1 MLMSAA
7 RSGLVIVDLQE
18 RLQPAINGGDEITK
32 QAGILLDGAAALDIP
47 ALVTEQY
54 PRGLGP
60 TIPEIKQKCG
70 NSTEIFSKLTF
81 SAGKNADVTK
91 HVDNWRKSGRNQ
103 AIICGTETHVCVLQ
117 TVADLMA
124 QGSDVY
130 LVTDACGS
138 RTAANRDAAISRM
151 AAMGATCVTTEMV
164 IFEWLE
170 VAGTDE
176 FKALSKLIK

>member
-18 RLQPAINGGDEITK
+18 RLQPAI
-32 QAGILLDGAAALDIP
+32 DIP

-54 PRGLGP
+54 PRGLGR
-60 TIPEIKQKCG
+60 TIPEIKQKCS
-70 NSTEIFSKLTF
+70 NSTKIYSKLTF
-81 SAGKNADVTK
+81 SAGKNADVAK
-91 HVDNWRKSGRNQ
+91 NVNNWRKCGRNQ
-103 AIICGTETHVCVLQ
+103 AIICGTETHICVLQ

-138 RTAANRDAAISRM
+138 RTAANRNAAISRM
-151 AAMGATCVTTEMV
+151 TAMGASCVTTEMV
-164 IFEWLE
+164 LFEWLE

-176 FKALSKLIK
+176 FKSLSKLIK